1 MPGSDHTVEFQNLLF
16 QPSQLSSECQE
27 TRAGYLRDS
36 LVVGIGDDLQ
46 QFLDTIAA
54 DRRDNPKLGK
64 MGPYR
69 IDDRGLL
76 TDASVA
82 SFFCRLT

>member
-1 MPGSDHTVEFQNLLF
+1 VPDRRRDNHRVAARLTGSVPGSDHTVKLQNLLF

-64 MGPYR
+64 MG
-69 IDDRGLL
+69 L
-76 TDASVA
+76 
-82 SFFCRLT
+82 